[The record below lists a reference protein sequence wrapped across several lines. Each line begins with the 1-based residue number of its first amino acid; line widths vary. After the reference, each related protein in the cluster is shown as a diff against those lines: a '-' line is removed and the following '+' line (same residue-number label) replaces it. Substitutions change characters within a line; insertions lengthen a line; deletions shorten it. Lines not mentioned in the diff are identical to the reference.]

1 LIASFFSIGIKYLWA
16 SSYKN
21 MRSILGFHSDRPRS
35 SPLEGLPV
43 FRSQQAESELRQLGR
58 REWWLWL
65 SAFFVTVLSAFAF
78 LLSSFRSLFPHSAHF
93 YEIRPDQARWGVMCL
108 LLLFNGWLLYR
119 QWTFRRE
126 RRQLTQQN
134 TDTQSPS
141 DLPAS
146 PSGLDPATGLFTRT
160 SIEQQL
166 GKEIARA
173 RRQNTSLSVATIHL
187 EDFAELTERYGLSAM
202 DQVIKE
208 TARRLKKACR
218 GSDFAVRLTNDDFLL
233 VLPECSLGEVQ
244 KVLNRLGSLVVECSG
259 RKVEL
264 SCTTGWVD
272 YQPGDLPSDL
282 LKRATQILHLYENAA
297 KESFSATLTTR

>member
-1 LIASFFSIGIKYLWA
+1 
-16 SSYKN
+16 
-21 MRSILGFHSDRPRS
+21 MRSLFGFRSDKPRS
-35 SPLEGLPV
+35 SLLEGLAV
-43 FRSQQAESELRQLGR
+43 LRSQQAEAELRRLGR
-58 REWWLWL
+58 REWWLWV
-65 SAFFVTVLSAFAF
+65 SAFFVTFLSAFAF
-78 LLSSFRSLFPHSAHF
+78 LLSCFRSLFLHSTHF

-108 LLLFNGWLLYR
+108 LLLFNGWFLYR
-119 QWTFRRE
+119 QWILRRE
-126 RRQLTQQN
+126 RKQLTQQN
-134 TDTQSPS
+134 GETQSAL

-146 PSGLDPATGLFTRT
+146 PSGLDPATGLYTRT
-160 SIEQQL
+160 SIEHQL

-187 EDFAELTERYGLSAM
+187 EGFADLTERYGLSAM
-202 DQVIKE
+202 DQAIKE
-208 TARRLKKACR
+208 LARRLKKACR

-282 LKRATQILHLYENAA
+282 VKRASQILHLYENAA
-297 KESFSATLTTR
+297 KDSFSATVTTR

>member
-1 LIASFFSIGIKYLWA
+1 
-16 SSYKN
+16 
-21 MRSILGFHSDRPRS
+21 MRSLLGLHSDRPS
-35 SPLEGLPV
+35 SSALEGLPV
-43 FRSQQAESELRQLGR
+43 FRLQQAEAELRRLRR
-58 REWWLWL
+58 REWWLWFSTLFVTFL
-65 SAFFVTVLSAFAF
+65 SAVAF
-78 LLSSFRSLFPHSAHF
+78 LLSSFRSLFLHSTHF
-93 YEIRPDQARWGVMCL
+93 YEIRADQARWGVMCL

-119 QWTFRRE
+119 QWVFRRE
-126 RRQLTQQN
+126 RRQFTQQN
-134 TDTQSPS
+134 GETQTQSSS

-146 PSGLDPATGLFTRT
+146 PSGLDPATGLYTRT

-166 GKEIARA
+166 GKEIASA

-202 DQVIKE
+202 DQAIKE
-208 TARRLKKACR
+208 LARRLKKACR

-233 VLPECSLGEVQ
+233 VLPECGLGEVQ

-272 YQPGDLPSDL
+272 YQPGDFPSDL
-282 LKRATQILHLYENAA
+282 LKRASQILHLYENAA
-297 KESFSATLTTR
+297 KESFSATVTPR

>member
-1 LIASFFSIGIKYLWA
+1 
-16 SSYKN
+16 
-21 MRSILGFHSDRPRS
+21 MRSIFGLRSDKPRS
-35 SPLEGLPV
+35 SPLEGLAIL
-43 FRSQQAESELRQLGR
+43 RAQQAEADLRRLGR
-58 REWWLWL
+58 RELWLWL
-65 SAFFVTVLSAFAF
+65 SAFFVTFLSAFAF
-78 LLSSFRSLFPHSAHF
+78 LLSCFRSLFRYSTHF

-119 QWTFRRE
+119 QWIFRRE
-126 RRQLTQQN
+126 RKQLSQQN
-134 TDTQSPS
+134 DETQSLP

-146 PSGLDPATGLFTRT
+146 PSGLDPATGLYTRT

-187 EDFAELTERYGLSAM
+187 DDFAGLTERYGLSAM
-202 DQVIKE
+202 DQAIKE
-208 TARRLKKACR
+208 LARRLKKACR

-233 VLPECSLGEVQ
+233 VLPECGLGEVQ
-244 KVLNRLGSLVVECSG
+244 KVLSRLGSLVVDCSG

-264 SCTTGWVD
+264 ACTTGWVD

-282 LKRATQILHLYENAA
+282 LKRASQILHLYENAA
-297 KESFSATLTTR
+297 KDSFSATVTTR